1 MKTAWDLSEVDTC
14 PWCFGLNYCA
24 ELQNNTTLQYDSFS
38 KVVFNLFSVKNV
50 YFARSG
56 GTEVVIKKLIDK
68 GDDFPDIRSEIKSED
83 LINFLIEEKLRNF
96 QVCSLETAQIFLKDF
111 AYKNLSYLWT
121 LLNINAEPLLL
132 EIFPKEENWPV
143 PRLLGYCGRTV
154 IEENCGAP
162 LNNIEDLSWHDRA
175 YVALQL
181 LDISF
186 KFTFEHS
193 KFRLYLTDVSPD
205 NIAVNMSNLKASIVD
220 LENAI
225 LQRKIERTDTFHYTQ
240 HSGTDE
246 YAFSKSGIC
255 SRTISDHN
263 IYSICRLLL
272 SPSAPY
278 PMMSGGL
285 LHSSPSTVDA
295 ARLFV
300 QIELCVYSTN
310 HVSRFLIV
318 KQIKELIRAE
328 LYKVN
333 YYNKH

>member
-1 MKTAWDLSEVDTC
+1 MKTAWDLSEIDTC

-24 ELQNNTTLQYDSFS
+24 ELQNNTTFQYDSLN

-56 GTEVVIKKLIDK
+56 ETDVVIKKLIDK
-68 GDDFPDIRSEIKSED
+68 GDDFTGIRSEVKSED
-83 LINFLIEEKLRNF
+83 LIDFLVDEKLRNF

-111 AYKNLSYLWT
+111 SHKIFSHLWT
-121 LLNINAEPLLL
+121 LLNTNVEPLLL
-132 EIFPKEENWPV
+132 EIFPKQENWPV
-143 PRLLGYCGRTV
+143 PHLLGYCGRTV
-154 IEENCGAP
+154 IEENCGAH
-162 LNNIEDLSWHDRA
+162 LNDIENLSWHDRA

-181 LDISF
+181 LEVSL
-186 KFTFEHS
+186 KFTFEHA
-193 KFRLYLTDVSPD
+193 KYRLYLTDISPD
-205 NIAVNMSNLKASIVD
+205 NIAVNVSSLKVSVVD
-220 LENAI
+220 LENAV
-225 LQRKIERTDTFHYTQ
+225 LQRKVERMDTFHYTQ
-240 HSGTDE
+240 HSSYGE
-246 YAFSKSGIC
+246 YAFSKSEIC

-263 IYSICRLLL
+263 IYSVCMLLL

-285 LHSSPSTVDA
+285 LHSPPSTVDA
-295 ARLFV
+295 SRLFA

-318 KQIKELIRAE
+318 KQIEELITSQ
-328 LYKVN
+328 LHKVD